1 MDPEKRSYVT
11 GTTHP
16 GHKSHRSQKAGLTI
30 PKSYEAN
37 SEFMLV
43 EHSANRTDQT
53 LKSIDLGKEMNIVQD
68 SFREADYMQSAR
80 TKQHHRM
87 HPAILSIDGASEL
100 ELTEYRQKQT
110 DEDTESYLRIIEEK
124 TGKKPGS
131 SQLKRL

>member
-1 MDPEKRSYVT
+1 M
-11 GTTHP
+11 
-16 GHKSHRSQKAGLTI
+16 TI
-30 PKSYEAN
+30 PTSYEAN

-68 SFREADYMQSAR
+68 SFRGADYMQSAR
-80 TKQHHRM
+80 TKQDHRM
-87 HPAILSIDGASEL
+87 HRAILSIDGASEL

-110 DEDTESYLRIIEEK
+110 DGDTESYLRIIEEK